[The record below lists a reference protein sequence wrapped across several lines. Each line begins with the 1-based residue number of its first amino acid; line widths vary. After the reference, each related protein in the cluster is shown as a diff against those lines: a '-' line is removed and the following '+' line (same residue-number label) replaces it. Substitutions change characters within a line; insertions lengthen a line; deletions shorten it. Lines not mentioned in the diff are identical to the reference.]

1 MLEIGF
7 VYRKIL
13 QKKNIHSEKQIII
26 ILEIFVRNLYLNK
39 NLKKLKNINV
49 KNKKMFRIIIGIFKI
64 LKICFISV
72 VE

>member
-7 VYRKIL
+7 VYGKIL

-49 KNKKMFRIIIGIFKI
+49 KNKKMFGIIIGIFQI